1 MMFSGMFL
9 GLVFL
14 LATGSIVYFKQLT
27 EAHADRERYI
37 VLRKLG
43 VTKKEMKKAI
53 AKQMRFIFFLPLV
66 VGISHSLFAL
76 KGLSTVLPY
85 ETAVPLVM
93 SIGVYSVIYIGYYFL
108 TVRSYFRIVSK

>member
-1 MMFSGMFL
+1 MHFFL
-9 GLVFL
+9 RKYLYTQCCYL
-14 LATGSIVYFKQLT
+14 KRT

-53 AKQMRFIFFLPLV
+53 AKQMRFIFFIPLV
-66 VGISHSLFAL
+66 VGILHTLFVL
-76 KGLSTVLPY
+76 KGLGTVIPY
-85 ETAVPLVM
+85 EIAVPLLI
-93 SIGVYSVIYIGYYFL
+93 SIGVYSVIYIGYYYL

>member
-1 MMFSGMFL
+1 MFSGMFL

-14 LATGSIVYFKQLT
+14 LATGSIIYFKQLT
-27 EAHADRERYI
+27 EAYADRERYI

-66 VGISHSLFAL
+66 VGSSHSLFVL

-85 ETAVPLVM
+85 EIAVPLVM